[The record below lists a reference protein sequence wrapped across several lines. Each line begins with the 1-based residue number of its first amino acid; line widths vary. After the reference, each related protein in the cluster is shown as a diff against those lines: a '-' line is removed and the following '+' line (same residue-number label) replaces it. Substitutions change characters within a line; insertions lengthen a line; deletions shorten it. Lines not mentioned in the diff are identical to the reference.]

1 MDARLFLLILQCL
14 IARIFSACC
23 KNEHFCQ
30 TLLINNLEDTSS
42 TLCKNVN
49 EFLRC
54 KMGVGLATDGEV
66 KEMIER
72 LMADV
77 TFGGLGCDID
87 TELLSTLRLENKPA
101 NLMNVNVF
109 KVDTEAGSVCLD
121 TYLENIDSHVNFRS
135 LVCQDINVFLK
146 CVSDQRSAEDLDKAI
161 TLFNYVLEEYGLF
174 CNLTRETV
182 IMDCD
187 VGAGKCL
194 TSYFHKQ
201 SDGAFKDIHGSKCPY
216 INDYLVCMVR
226 TSCSI
231 HTLQEGLKVLSS
243 IEEQKSGYKCDIGLD
258 TSASV
263 TLRNKMAT
271 RLATVMMGPYQVAL
285 SETIRVFKHSAHK
298 NTTK

>member
-14 IARIFSACC
+14 IARIFSVTACC

-77 TFGGLGCDID
+77 TFGGLGC
-87 TELLSTLRLENKPA
+87 
-101 NLMNVNVF
+101 
-109 KVDTEAGSVCLD
+109 VDTEAGSVCLD